1 MTRPAGLRT
10 GSVVSVAHYPPGVAW
25 GPRTTTDFELVWM
38 LSGSATWAVELP
50 AEGARPGGAQ
60 VLTLCPGDVALS
72 RPGLLESYSWDPLRH
87 STHAWVHFQL
97 TAPEVV
103 WRPMATWP
111 LLRPARD
118 HTVLGALCDYLLDLA
133 GADTAEARARSTDV
147 LALVVDLFITGPF
160 PTQASS
166 ITSPVVRAGL
176 DYVRSRWEAT
186 GPDIVP
192 LAEVAGHVGV
202 SAGHLSREFH
212 RRFRTGMAGALEL
225 ARLASA
231 AMALQRTTMTLEQVA
246 ASTGFS
252 DGYHLSRRFSRA
264 YGVAPGRF
272 RRLGP
277 EQDPLGPLRHADL
290 LAVWTETLGRTG
302 TDP

>member
-1 MTRPAGLRT
+1 
-10 GSVVSVAHYPPGVAW
+10 
-25 GPRTTTDFELVWM
+25 
-38 LSGSATWAVELP
+38 
-50 AEGARPGGAQ
+50 
-60 VLTLCPGDVALS
+60 
-72 RPGLLESYSWDPLRH
+72 
-87 STHAWVHFQL
+87 
-97 TAPEVV
+97 
-103 WRPMATWP
+103 
-111 LLRPARD
+111 
-118 HTVLGALCDYLLDLA
+118 
-133 GADTAEARARSTDV
+133 
-147 LALVVDLFITGPF
+147 
-160 PTQASS
+160 
-166 ITSPVVRAGL
+166 
-176 DYVRSRWEAT
+176 
-186 GPDIVP
+186 
-192 LAEVAGHVGV
+192 
-202 SAGHLSREFH
+202 
-212 RRFRTGMAGALEL
+212 MAGALEL